1 MRPTDRKYLK
11 SHEWSKT
18 EGDFATVGISDFAVS
33 HLSDLVFLDL
43 PRVGSTVTAGEP
55 FGEIES
61 VKAVSDIY
69 SPVSGEVVEINELL
83 PDNLESLNDDAY
95 EAGWMIK
102 VKLTG
107 ESSELM
113 EASAYEELLK
123 AEAG

>member
-1 MRPTDRKYLK
+1 MRPNDRKYLK

-18 EGDFATVGISDFAVS
+18 EGETATVGISDFAVS

-43 PRVGSTVTAGEP
+43 PAVGSTVTAGEP

-69 SPVSGEVVEINELL
+69 SPVSGEVVEVNEDL
-83 PDNLESLNDDAY
+83 PDNLDTLNSDAF

-102 VKLTG
+102 VKVSG
-107 ESSELM
+107 ESGELM
-113 EASAYEELLK
+113 EAAAYEELLK
-123 AEAG
+123 AEAD